1 MEFISEF
8 EKNTNEYSTKIKDSI
23 YLEKEKDKKDIVKGV
38 EDICEVIIGA
48 NEIEYQSISTS
59 EKSKFI
65 RDKKLEIAS
74 GVMKNENHTKKFS
87 QSLIQNGLQSINQF
101 SSILYLNELY
111 KVNCIIYN
119 NDTKKYYSTT
129 VKNYEQLYCVYRN
142 NSWFQ
147 VNDMIDSEK
156 PTFSEISELS
166 SVVTLDYSSLFIY
179 QPFLDSLSKYKVKQ
193 LEEIAENEGVSLE
206 NKKGKKKIKKELYNE
221 INLKHYIQDI

>member
-1 MEFISEF
+1 MEFITEF
-8 EKNTNEYSTKIKDSI
+8 EKHTHAYSKKIKGSI
-23 YLEKEKDKKDIVKGV
+23 YLEKGKDKKDIVKGV

-48 NEIEYQSISTS
+48 NEIEYQTISGS
-59 EKSKFI
+59 GKPKFI
-65 RDKKLEIAS
+65 MDKKLEIAS
-74 GVMKNENHTKKFS
+74 NVMKNTNYTKKFS
-87 QSLIQNGLQSINQF
+87 QALIQNGLQSINQF

-129 VKNYEQLYCVYRN
+129 VKNYEPLYCVYRN

-147 VNDMIDSEK
+147 VNDMIVSDK

-193 LEEIAENEGVSLE
+193 LEEIAEKEGLSLE
-206 NKKGKKKIKKELYNE
+206 NKKGKKKIKKELYDE
-221 INLKHYIQDI
+221 LNLKHYIQDI

>member
-179 QPFLDSLSKYKVKQ
+179 QPFLDSLSKYKVKH

>member
-129 VKNYEQLYCVYRN
+129 VKNYEPLYCVYRN

-156 PTFSEISELS
+156 PTFSEIRELS
-166 SVVTLDYSSLFIY
+166 SVVTLDYYSLFIY